1 MERLSLEVENGNDI
15 EVSVIDKHNEIE
27 IFLVRDDAYSWITK
41 EQAKELIDFLQKQI
55 EV

>member
-1 MERLSLEVENGNDI
+1 MESLRLEVENGNNI
-15 EVSVIDKHNEIE
+15 EVSAIDEQNEIE

-41 EQAKELIDFLQKQI
+41 EQAKELIEFLKKQI